1 MPGVIDRKTGEILS
15 MPVLTPEQK
24 QQMAEYIAQAMVQ
37 LSAPMLLQAVE
48 EYQREQGVR
57 A

>member
-24 QQMAEYIAQAMVQ
+24 MQMAEHIAQAMVR
-37 LSAPMLLQAVE
+37 LSAPMIRQAVE